1 MCIIY
6 GGGDKRRG
14 GNVANREEYINAP
27 AGGLGG
33 KAHQEKGGL
42 GGGRNP
48 PATANAHHFWEREW
62 TIGKA
67 LINVAKK

>member
-42 GGGRNP
+42 GGEGKTP
-48 PATANAHHFWEREW
+48 PRQLMHIIFERGSEQ
-62 TIGKA
+62 
-67 LINVAKK
+67 

>member
-33 KAHQEKGGL
+33 KAPQ
-42 GGGRNP
+42 
-48 PATANAHHFWEREW
+48 
-62 TIGKA
+62 
-67 LINVAKK
+67 